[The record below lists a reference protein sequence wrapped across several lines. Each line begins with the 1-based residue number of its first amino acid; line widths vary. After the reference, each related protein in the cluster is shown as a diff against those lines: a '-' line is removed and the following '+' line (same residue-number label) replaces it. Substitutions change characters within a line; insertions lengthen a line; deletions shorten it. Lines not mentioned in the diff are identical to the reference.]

1 MESAKSSKG
10 DSFNSPNSSSRRKQL
25 SDRLIILPELLA
37 SRRWSQKELMDYFDV
52 DRKTIVNLIDTFS
65 QSGSPNP
72 VTQKREG
79 RHIYYSLATEYQSP
93 RLTLPESATLLLAQ
107 EAIGATGL
115 LGNQSPFARHARS
128 MLKKVRAS
136 LPSALHARLN
146 AMSRV
151 YGAATVPA
159 KDFARHSETID
170 QLVTAA
176 IEYRTIHMS
185 YYTMASDT
193 IRERDF
199 DPYAVYFDPDGATL
213 KVIGWDHHR
222 NRFIPFAIDHI
233 RALQFTK
240 RTFVRKTFDLRE
252 HLETYCFN
260 GIHGEPMTV
269 RLRAYDV
276 TARVFAERKFH
287 RSQRKVASTPK
298 TETAP
303 ETITIEMRVA
313 SGRGLERFIL
323 SFLPDIEVL
332 APAELRSKLAELLH
346 RSQQRHTAE

>member
-1 MESAKSSKG
+1 MESAKTSKG
-10 DSFNSPNSSSRRKQL
+10 DSFNSPNSSSRRKRL

-37 SRRWSQKELMDYFDV
+37 SRRWSQKELMDYFGV
-52 DRKTIVNLIDTFS
+52 DRKTIINLIDTFS
-65 QSGSPNP
+65 QPGSPNP
-72 VTQKREG
+72 ITQEREG

-93 RLTLPESATLLLAQ
+93 RLTLSESATLMLAQ

-128 MLKKVRAS
+128 MLKKVRDS

-146 AMSRV
+146 AMARV
-151 YGAATVPA
+151 YGAATVPV
-159 KDFARHSETID
+159 KDFAKHGEIIE

-185 YYTMASDT
+185 YYTMATDT
-193 IRERDF
+193 VRERDF

-213 KVIGWDHHR
+213 KVIGWDHLR
-222 NRFIPFAIDHI
+222 RAFIPFAIDHI
-233 RALQFTK
+233 RTLQPTKHTFT
-240 RTFVRKTFDLRE
+240 RRTFDLRQ

-269 RLRAYDV
+269 RLRAYGV

-287 RSQRKVASTPK
+287 SSQRKVASTPK
-298 TETAP
+298 TETSP

-313 SGRGLERFIL
+313 RGRGLERFIL
-323 SFLPDIEVL
+323 SFLPDIKVL
-332 APAELRSKLAELLH
+332 SPPELRSKLAELLQQ
-346 RSQQRHTAE
+346 SQQRHTGE